1 MKKKIIIITV
11 VGITLIAAGIF
22 AVCSYNRDKPIDSD
36 YENRDVSVQ
45 SEVSIQNI
53 ESDTSESEIEVSDI
67 VIEIPKNETP
77 TEISDNTVSEEI
89 SENSEPII
97 VDHIEESETKQT
109 PEQNDE
115 ATVVN
120 PDEPEYSPSI
130 GNDNPFDNDAE
141 IEIDDT
147 SVEDYIGEGEDR
159 PGEGIKF

>member
-11 VGITLIAAGIF
+11 VVITLISAGIF
-22 AVCSYNRDKPIDSD
+22 AVCSYNRDKHIDSD

-53 ESDTSESEIEVSDI
+53 ESDTSKSEIEVSDI
-67 VIEIPKNETP
+67 IIEIPKNETS

>member
-1 MKKKIIIITV
+1 MKKKIIIIAV
-11 VGITLIAAGIF
+11 VVITLIAAGIF
-22 AVCSYNRDKPIDSD
+22 AVCSYNRAKPFDSE
-36 YENRDVSVQ
+36 YSDVSVQ
-45 SEVSIQNI
+45 TEVSIPNI
-53 ESDTSESEIEVSDI
+53 ESDISEGEDEVSDI
-67 VIEIPKNETP
+67 VIEIPKNETS

-97 VDHIEESETKQT
+97 ADHIEESETKQP
-109 PEQNDE
+109 PEEDEE

-130 GNDNPFDNDAE
+130 GGDNPFDNDVE

-159 PGEGIKF
+159 PGEGIRF

>member
-11 VGITLIAAGIF
+11 VVISLIATGIF

-36 YENRDVSVQ
+36 YENSDVSVQ
-45 SEVSIQNI
+45 GDVSIPDI
-53 ESDTSESEIEVSDI
+53 ESDTSEGDDEVSDI
-67 VIEIPKNETP
+67 IIEIPKNETS
-77 TEISDNTVSEEI
+77 TEISDNTVSEGI

-97 VDHIEESETKQT
+97 IDHIEESEIKQP
-109 PEQNDE
+109 PEGDEE
-115 ATVVN
+115 ATVIN

-130 GNDNPFDNDAE
+130 GGDNPFDNNVE

-159 PGEGIKF
+159 PGEGISF

>member
-11 VGITLIAAGIF
+11 VVISLIATGIF

-36 YENRDVSVQ
+36 YENSDVSVQ
-45 SEVSIQNI
+45 GDVSIPDI
-53 ESDTSESEIEVSDI
+53 ESDTSEGDDEVSDI
-67 VIEIPKNETP
+67 IIEIPKNETS

-97 VDHIEESETKQT
+97 MDHIEESKTKQP
-109 PEQNDE
+109 PEGDE
-115 ATVVN
+115 ETTVIN
-120 PDEPEYSPSI
+120 PDEPEYSPLI
-130 GNDNPFDNDAE
+130 GGDNPFDNDVE

-159 PGEGIKF
+159 PGEGISF

>member
-11 VGITLIAAGIF
+11 VVITLIAAGIF

-67 VIEIPKNETP
+67 VIEIPKNETS
-77 TEISDNTVSEEI
+77 TEISDNTFSEEI

-97 VDHIEESETKQT
+97 IDHIEESETKQT

>member
-1 MKKKIIIITV
+1 MKKKNIIIAV
-11 VGITLIAAGIF
+11 VVITLIAAGIF
-22 AVCSYNRDKPIDSD
+22 AVCSYNRDEPIDSD

-67 VIEIPKNETP
+67 VIEIPKNETS

-109 PEQNDE
+109 TEQNDE

-159 PGEGIKF
+159 PGEGIRF

>member
-11 VGITLIAAGIF
+11 VVITLIAAGIF

-53 ESDTSESEIEVSDI
+53 ESDTSESEIEMSDI
-67 VIEIPKNETP
+67 VIEIPKNETS

-97 VDHIEESETKQT
+97 VDHIEESETKQP
-109 PEQNDE
+109 PEEDEE

-130 GNDNPFDNDAE
+130 GGDNPFDNDVE

-159 PGEGIKF
+159 PGEGIRF

>member
-11 VGITLIAAGIF
+11 VVITLIAAGIF

-97 VDHIEESETKQT
+97 IDHIEESETKQT

>member
-11 VGITLIAAGIF
+11 VVITLIAAGIF

-67 VIEIPKNETP
+67 VIEIPKNETS

>member
-11 VGITLIAAGIF
+11 VVITLIAAGIF

-53 ESDTSESEIEVSDI
+53 ESDTSESEIEMSDI
-67 VIEIPKNETP
+67 VIEIPKNETS

>member
-11 VGITLIAAGIF
+11 VVITLIAAGIF
-22 AVCSYNRDKPIDSD
+22 VVCSYNRDKPIDSD

-67 VIEIPKNETP
+67 VIEIPKNETS
-77 TEISDNTVSEEI
+77 TKISDNTVSEEI
-89 SENSEPII
+89 TENSEPII
-97 VDHIEESETKQT
+97 IDHIEESETKQP
-109 PEQNDE
+109 PEEDEE

-130 GNDNPFDNDAE
+130 GNDNPFDNDVE

>member
-11 VGITLIAAGIF
+11 VVITLIAAGIF

-53 ESDTSESEIEVSDI
+53 ESDTSKSEIEVSDI
-67 VIEIPKNETP
+67 VIEIPKNETS